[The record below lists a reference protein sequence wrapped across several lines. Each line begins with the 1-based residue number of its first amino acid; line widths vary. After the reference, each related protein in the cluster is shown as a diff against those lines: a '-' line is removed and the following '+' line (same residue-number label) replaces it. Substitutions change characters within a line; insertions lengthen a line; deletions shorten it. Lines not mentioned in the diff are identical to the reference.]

1 MQSLTVRETRKLVT
15 RNVGR
20 AVGEQI
26 ASAVRKIVAKAKK
39 RTGLVEMLCGKS
51 CHTATFSA
59 ASYRTMQEGFRKYGL
74 WSQVR
79 EHLARERF
87 EELFSRELQHQ
98 ARAEVRAHPAQLS
111 FPDFDRLPQIRID
124 TQTEFCA

>member
-1 MQSLTVRETRKLVT
+1 MTAVSVRETRELVT
-15 RNVGR
+15 RNIGR
-20 AVGEQI
+20 AVGDQI
-26 ASAVRKIVAKAKK
+26 TSAVRKIIAKAKK
-39 RTGLVEMLCGKS
+39 RTGLVELLCGKS

-87 EELFSRELQHQ
+87 EELFARELNHL
-98 ARAEVRAHPAQLS
+98 ARIEAKAHPAQLS
-111 FPDFDRLPQIRID
+111 FPDFDRLPMIRID
-124 TQTEFCA
+124 SHGVYEA